1 MFASVHGAPAQT
13 PSFRHTTRAKPSFFI
28 RFHLSEASAKT
39 GNFSCER
46 WGLQL
51 SLIAVGFVFGKDSN
65 FRFAREGSI
74 MEIVGGILAIAG
86 LLAAVV
92 GGLWMM
98 VEAFKTS
105 VLWGLAYIFIP
116 FASLIWLVTH
126 WEEGKRPFLI
136 GLAGGILIFCGM
148 MMTGTTIQSVTPH

>member
-1 MFASVHGAPAQT
+1 
-13 PSFRHTTRAKPSFFI
+13 
-28 RFHLSEASAKT
+28 
-39 GNFSCER
+39 
-46 WGLQL
+46 
-51 SLIAVGFVFGKDSN
+51 
-65 FRFAREGSI
+65 